1 VAAPATL
8 VSEARRAPRVGPGLL
23 VSLIAGRG
31 AFRAAMLG
39 SSVALLPLWG
49 QSTFADYASA
59 MGRFVFVVPLVN
71 FGVEKTALKLV
82 PRADATRRALTA
94 ALLAA
99 GCLLVV
105 PFLLWLAVAAVLGWV
120 SQLVTMAGLLMA
132 SLGLNQVLVALHRAL
147 GRPRHDARN
156 FFALGV
162 ATAAATA
169 LVPLLGLRPVGFV
182 TVLLAVTVTL
192 NLALLRGLRA
202 PWREPLRARRVLG
215 PYLVSTMTFM
225 GVADVS
231 RGVSVSVL
239 FLILGSTRF
248 APEMS
253 KLYVTATAADILLG
267 VLEYVLRVFQP
278 QVALALAR
286 RGAAAR
292 RWARQLSLSL
302 VAGGVAWLALAFAAA
317 RQLDH
322 VLAGVPAAPP
332 WTAVLVLFVV
342 CLPLFAAKAVANFL
356 LENLDM
362 GSLRLAATASVA
374 GTLSVA
380 MLGLVAAPRLG
391 AIGAVAALA
400 GGEIGNGLFVLAR
413 LRPAGSRAGGAEGVG
428 PPRSVGRSDA
438 AS

>member
-1 VAAPATL
+1 MAARATL
-8 VSEARRAPRVGPGLL
+8 VVNARRAPRVGPGLL

-49 QSTFADYASA
+49 QSAFADYASA

-82 PRADATRRALTA
+82 PRADATRRSLTA

-105 PFLLWLAVAAVLGWV
+105 PFLLWLALAALLGWV
-120 SQLVTMAGLLMA
+120 SLLVTMAGLLMA

-156 FFALGV
+156 FFTLGV

-169 LVPLLGLRPVGFV
+169 LVPVLGLQPVGFV
-182 TVLLAVTVTL
+182 AVLLAVTVTL
-192 NLALLRGLRA
+192 NLTLLRGLRA

-215 PYLVSTMTFM
+215 PFLASTMTFM

-231 RGVSVSVL
+231 RGVSFSVL

-248 APEMS
+248 APEIS
-253 KLYVTATAADILLG
+253 LLYVTATAADILLG

-278 QVALALAR
+278 QVALALVR

-292 RWARQLSLSL
+292 RWARQLSFAL
-302 VAGGVAWLALAFAAA
+302 VVGGVAWLGLAFAAA

-322 VLAGVPAAPP
+322 ALAHFPAAPP
-332 WTAVLVLFVV
+332 WTAVLALFVA
-342 CLPLFAAKAVANFL
+342 CLPLFVAKAVANFL

-362 GSLRLAATASVA
+362 GSLRLAAAASVA

-380 MLGLVAAPRLG
+380 LLGLVAAPRLG
-391 AIGAVAALA
+391 ALGAVAALA
-400 GGEIGNGLFVLAR
+400 GGEIGNGLFVLTR
-413 LRPAGSRAGGAEGVG
+413 LRAARAGGADGATSR
-428 PPRSVGRSDA
+428 RSVTHSDA
-438 AS
+438 VP

>member
-1 VAAPATL
+1 VAARATL
-8 VSEARRAPRVGPGLL
+8 VADPRRAPRVGPGLL

-82 PRADATRRALTA
+82 PRAGATRRSLVA

-99 GCLLVV
+99 GGLLAV
-105 PFLLWLAVAAVLGWV
+105 PFLLWLALAAALGWV
-120 SQLVTMAGLLMA
+120 SQLVTMAGLLAA

-156 FFALGV
+156 FFALGA

-169 LVPLLGLRPVGFV
+169 LVPLLGLGPVGFV
-182 TVLLAVTVTL
+182 AVLLAVTVTL
-192 NLALLRGLRA
+192 NLVLLRGLRA

-215 PYLVSTMTFM
+215 PFLVATMTLM

-231 RGVSVSVL
+231 RGVSFSVL

-248 APEMS
+248 APEIAA
-253 KLYVTATAADILLG
+253 LYVTATAADILLG

-286 RGAAAR
+286 RGHAAR
-292 RWARQLSLSL
+292 RWARRLSRSL
-302 VAGGVAWLALAFAAA
+302 VVGGAAWLALAFAGA
-317 RQLDH
+317 RQVDH
-322 VLAGVPAAPP
+322 ALAGVPAAPP
-332 WTAVLVLFVV
+332 WTAVLFLFVA

-356 LENLDM
+356 LENLDI
-362 GSLRLAATASVA
+362 GSLRLAAAASVA

-380 MLGLVAAPRLG
+380 VLGLATVPRLG
-391 AIGAVAALA
+391 ALGAVAALA

-413 LRPAGSRAGGAEGVG
+413 LRGADADASRRLVAH
-428 PPRSVGRSDA
+428 SDA
-438 AS
+438 VP

>member
-1 VAAPATL
+1 VAARATL
-8 VSEARRAPRVGPGLL
+8 VPGARRAPRVGPGLL

-31 AFRAAMLG
+31 AFRAAMLA

-49 QSTFADYASA
+49 QDTFADYASA
-59 MGRFVFVVPLVN
+59 MGRFLFVIPLVN

-99 GCLLVV
+99 GGLLAV
-105 PFLLWLAVAAVLGWV
+105 PFLLWLTVAALLGWL
-120 SQLVTMAGLLMA
+120 SQLVTVAGLLAA

-156 FFALGV
+156 FFTLGV

-169 LVPLLGLRPVGFV
+169 LVPLLGLGPVGFV

-192 NLALLRGLRA
+192 NLVLLRGLRA

-215 PYLVSTMTFM
+215 PFLVSTMTFM
-225 GVADVS
+225 GIADVS
-231 RGVSVSVL
+231 RGVSASVL

-248 APEMS
+248 AAETS

-286 RGAAAR
+286 RGQAAR
-292 RWARQLSLSL
+292 RWARRLSFSL
-302 VAGGVAWLALAFAAA
+302 VTAGVLWLALAFVAA

-332 WTAVLVLFVV
+332 WTAPLVLFVA
-342 CLPLFAAKAVANFL
+342 CFPLFAAKAVANFL
-356 LENLDM
+356 LENLDI
-362 GSLRLAATASVA
+362 GSLRLAAAASVA

-380 MLGLVAAPRLG
+380 VLGLAATPRLG
-391 AIGAVAALA
+391 ALGAVAAFAA
-400 GGEIGNGLFVLAR
+400 GEVANGWLVLTG
-413 LRPAGSRAGGAEGVG
+413 LRTAG
-428 PPRSVGRSDA
+428 PPTGGTERA
-438 AS
+438 A

>member
-1 VAAPATL
+1 MAARATQVAD
-8 VSEARRAPRVGPGLL
+8 ARRAPRVGPGLL

-31 AFRAAMLG
+31 AFRVAMLG

-82 PRADATRRALTA
+82 PRADATRRSLAA

-105 PFLLWLAVAAVLGWV
+105 PFLLWLALAALLGWV
-120 SQLVTMAGLLMA
+120 SLLVTVAGLLAA

-156 FFALGV
+156 FFTLGV
-162 ATAAATA
+162 ATATATA
-169 LVPLLGLRPVGFV
+169 LVPLLGLEPVGFV
-182 TVLLAVTVTL
+182 AVLLAVTVTL

-215 PYLVSTMTFM
+215 PFLVSTMTFM

-231 RGVSVSVL
+231 RGVSFSML

-248 APEMS
+248 APEIAL
-253 KLYVTATAADILLG
+253 LYVTATAADILLG

-278 QVALALAR
+278 QVAPALAR
-286 RGAAAR
+286 RGLAAR
-292 RWARQLSLSL
+292 RWARQLSFSL
-302 VAGGVAWLALAFAAA
+302 VAGGVAWLALAFVAA

-322 VLAGVPAAPP
+322 ALARVPAAPP
-332 WTAVLVLFVV
+332 WTAVLVLFVA
-342 CLPLFAAKAVANFL
+342 CLPLFVAKAVANFL

-362 GSLRLAATASVA
+362 GSLRLAAAASVA

-380 MLGLVAAPRLG
+380 LLGLAAAPRLG
-391 AIGAVAALA
+391 ALGAVAALA
-400 GGEIGNGLFVLAR
+400 AGEIGNGLFVLTR
-413 LRPAGSRAGGAEGVG
+413 LRGAGAAA
-428 PPRSVGRSDA
+428 PRPVAHSDA
-438 AS
+438 VP